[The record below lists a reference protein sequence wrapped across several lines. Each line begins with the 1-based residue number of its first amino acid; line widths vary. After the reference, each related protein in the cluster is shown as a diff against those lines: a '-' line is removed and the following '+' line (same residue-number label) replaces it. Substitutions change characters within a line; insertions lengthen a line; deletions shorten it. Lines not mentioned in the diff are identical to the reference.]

1 MAWFLGEISERG
13 CLYNWASKSSENNPQ
28 RGGPSFRKNKEEE
41 VPGIGLKYPL
51 IPKRT
56 GRWGGGAGAKDYA
69 ALREQCSPSSAPPVL
84 HQPGRRAAC
93 ARAVRQ
99 CLNLSVK
106 NCLGWLSHLVL
117 DL

>member
-13 CLYNWASKSSENNPQ
+13 CLDNWASKSPENNLQ
-28 RGGPSFRKNKEEE
+28 TGGGGGSFRKNKEKE

-51 IPKRT
+51 IAKRT

-84 HQPGRRAAC
+84 PP
-93 ARAVRQ
+93 AREESSL
-99 CLNLSVK
+99 C
-106 NCLGWLSHLVL
+106 
-117 DL
+117 